1 MKIAAVVLAAVG
13 AALPI
18 WGGLGLYRRA
28 KTAAAKIP
36 EGPADIASFNAMM
49 NGLHDRAVEDV
60 AAARGDL
67 IRVGAGV
74 VLSAISSVLAAFS

>member
-1 MKIAAVVLAAVG
+1 MKITAAVLATVG

-18 WGGLGLYRRA
+18 WGGIGLYRRA
-28 KTAAAKIP
+28 KAAAVKIP
-36 EGPADIASFNAMM
+36 EGPPDFALFNAMM
-49 NGLHDRAVEDV
+49 DGLHDRAVDDV